1 MSGVRVDW
9 VVLTTGDRPVELARA
24 LNSLSGGLAAD
35 ERIHLVLNGPDL
47 DPPAASDLAADVAGA
62 LHVIHAGENLGIPGG
77 RNLGAAASADE
88 GRAADVIAF
97 LDDDA
102 VVVQSDA
109 LSADLRVRFGA
120 DPRLGG
126 VSFRIVDPATGS
138 TAQRHVPR
146 PGGAGLE
153 REGVVTSFL
162 GGASALSGPMFR
174 QIGGYEA
181 QFFYA
186 HEESDL
192 AWRAIGEGWGFVYAP
207 SLIVTHPM
215 LPTTRHPGAIERSM
229 RNRVWL
235 VRRNLPL
242 PLALLHVVVWVTIGL
257 ARTRSIAGVTSMLR
271 GLRSGL
277 GPCPPTPAQVGTTR
291 RWRTAW
297 RLTRSG
303 RPPIL

>member
-1 MSGVRVDW
+1 MNGPLVDW
-9 VVLTTGDRPVELARA
+9 VVLTTGDRPVDLALA
-24 LNSLSGGLAAD
+24 LNSLSGGLAAG
-35 ERIHLVLNGPDL
+35 ERIHLVLNGPHL
-47 DPPAASDLAADVAGA
+47 DPPAASELAADVAGA

-77 RNLGAAASADE
+77 RNLGAAASDAE
-88 GRAADVIAF
+88 VIAF

-102 VVVQSDA
+102 AVVSAD
-109 LSADLRVRFGA
+109 LCADLRVRFGA

-126 VSFRIVDPATGS
+126 VSFRIVDPTTGA

-153 REGVVTSFL
+153 REGPVTSFL

-174 QIGGYEA
+174 QVGGYEA
-181 QFFYA
+181 EFFYA

-192 AWRAIGEGWGFVYAP
+192 AWRAVGEGWRFLYAP
-207 SLIVTHPM
+207 SLVVTHPM

-235 VRRNLPL
+235 VRRNLPI
-242 PLALLHVVVWVTIGL
+242 PVALLHLAVWVSIGL
-257 ARTRSIAGVTSMLR
+257 ARSRSVGGATSLLR
-271 GLRSGL
+271 GLGAGFGTCPRPPVPA
-277 GPCPPTPAQVGTTR
+277 GPAR
-291 RWRTAW
+291 RWRITW
-297 RLTRSG
+297 RLTRAG